1 MKRQAAII
9 ALVCA
14 LTASTAWAEESAT
27 STRGEKFGQKRDEIR
42 ASFKEK
48 KDEVKT
54 QIQEKRAEIKTNI
67 EERKGEK
74 KIKLE
79 ERAKDRVTKIL
90 ERVFGRFEA
99 FVARYEGFA
108 TRIQSRIDKL
118 DEKGVDTSEMKALLN
133 TAEESL
139 EDSVAEIAAAKD
151 ELDALVA
158 GESSKE
164 AIRAIVGEAKA
175 SLKETHAAFVAAVK
189 SLKAS
194 DTDEGDDTE
203 E

>member
-1 MKRQAAII
+1 MKRQAAVI

-14 LTASTAWAEESAT
+14 LTASTALAEESAT

-42 ASFKEK
+42 TSFKEK
-48 KDEVKT
+48 KDEMKT

-67 EERKGEK
+67 EERKGERK
-74 KIKLE
+74 VRLE
-79 ERAKDRVTKIL
+79 ERAKERVSKIL

-99 FVARYEGFA
+99 FVVRYEGFA

-118 DEKGVDTSEMKALLN
+118 DEKGVDTSEMKSLLK

-139 EDSVAEIAAAKD
+139 DDSVAEIAAAKD
-151 ELDALVA
+151 ELEALVA

-164 AIRAIVGEAKA
+164 AIRAIVGDTKA
-175 SLKETHAAFVAAVK
+175 SLKETHMAFVATVK
-189 SLKAS
+189 ALKAS
-194 DTDEGDDTE
+194 DKNDEDASE